1 MLAGVMF
8 AWVLRTIK
16 STKYMEIYNFFYYAA
31 EEILDKAEFKKL
43 KLDQANLFFSVTT
56 NPEFWFRCQLVKDF
70 S

>member
-1 MLAGVMF
+1 MF

-31 EEILDKAEFKKL
+31 EEILDKAEFEKL

-56 NPEFWFRCQLVKDF
+56 NPEF
-70 S
+70 